1 MRVKI
6 TPKDSPSKPTIIN
19 MSRKLYDFLLENCK
33 TPDYLKERSEAKTII
48 ETDDILG
55 IKVFDVQE
63 AFTNS
68 ILMVLFKKWKEANND

>member
-6 TPKDSPSKPTIIN
+6 TSKDSLSKPTIID

-33 TPDYLKERSEAKTII
+33 TPDYLKEWSEAKTII